1 MAKIIRPAKKKAK
14 GVAGR
19 AASTEKQASRP
30 LTAAAGGR
38 GGEESTPQTAASD
51 VGMGGSQEDASGA
64 DDDDDDDASMD
75 EPDGD
80 ADAASSAIE
89 SGSSYLRRTFR
100 RTGLVHLVCAR
111 RSADTCHPDSLLA
124 FGALH
129 DPLQNAHGV
138 NVQRIRTKSPSLVPD
153 DPFPLFKNV

>member
-19 AASTEKQASRP
+19 AASTEKRASRS

-38 GGEESTPQTAASD
+38 GGEEATSQTAASD
-51 VGMGGSQEDASGA
+51 VGMGGSQEDAIGA
-64 DDDDDDDASMD
+64 DDDDDASMD

-80 ADAASSAIE
+80 ADAASSAVE

-100 RTGLVHLVCAR
+100 RTGLVYLVCAR

-138 NVQRIRTKSPSLVPD
+138 NVQRIRTKSPSPVPD
-153 DPFPLFKNV
+153 HPFPLFKNV